1 MKRQTKAYL
10 FALCSVFFWST
21 VATAFK
27 LSLRVYSPLQ
37 LIFLSSLTSV
47 VVFSLIILFTGRW
60 KRVFSQSLRDLW
72 YSAIMGL
79 MSPTAY
85 YLVLF
90 KAYDLLPAQ
99 VAQPLN
105 YTWTIVLS
113 LLSVPLLK
121 QRLTWRQIIGVVV
134 GFVGAFVIS
143 TQGQLSQFR
152 IEQPMGAGLAVTS
165 SVFWALFWIFNVRDH
180 RDEVLK
186 LFMSFVFGVLYLSVI
201 MLWTGSFDFALN
213 WHLVGP
219 VYIGLFEMGVT
230 FYLWMMAMNLTS
242 SSAKISNLVFLS
254 PFLSL
259 VFIHFVLGEKLFF
272 TTFVGLLLIITG
284 ILIEK
289 TETIIND

>member
-1 MKRQTKAYL
+1 MRKQTKAYL
-10 FALCSVFFWST
+10 FALSSVFFWST

-37 LIFLSSLTSV
+37 LIFLSSLISV
-47 VVFSLIILFTGRW
+47 VVFSLILLLSGRW
-60 KRVFSQSLRDLW
+60 KRVFEQSIKDIG

-79 MSPTAY
+79 ISPTAY

-90 KAYDLLPAQ
+90 KAYDMLPAQ

-121 QRLTWRQIIGVVV
+121 QRLTLRQLIGVVI
-134 GFVGAFVIS
+134 GFLGAFVIS
-143 TQGQLSQFR
+143 TQGRLASLKV
-152 IEQPMGAGLAVTS
+152 ENPLGAGLAVAS
-165 SVFWALFWIFNVRDH
+165 SLFWALFWIFNVLDS
-180 RDEVLK
+180 RDEVIK
-186 LFMSFVFGVLYLSVI
+186 LFMCFVFGSVYLFVVMIVSHGF
-201 MLWTGSFDFALN
+201 TFPRD
-213 WHLVGP
+213 WHLLGP
-219 VYIGLFEMGVT
+219 VYIGLFEMGIT
-230 FYLWMMAMNLTS
+230 FFLWMMAMNLTS

-259 VFIHFVLGEKLFF
+259 VFIHFILGERLYL

-289 TETIIND
+289 TEGIINE

>member
-1 MKRQTKAYL
+1 MKKQTKAYL
-10 FALCSVFFWST
+10 FALSSVFFWST

-47 VVFSLIILFTGRW
+47 VIFSLILLFTGRW
-60 KRVFSQSLRDLW
+60 RSVFAQSRRDFRN
-72 YSAIMGL
+72 SAIMGL
-79 MSPTAY
+79 ISPTAY

-90 KAYDLLPAQ
+90 KAYDMLPAQ

-121 QRLTWRQIIGVVV
+121 QKLTGRQVIGVIIG
-134 GFVGAFVIS
+134 FLGAFVIA
-143 TQGQLSQFR
+143 TQGRLGALK
-152 IEQPMGAGLAVTS
+152 IEQPLGAGLAVAS
-165 SVFWALFWIFNVRDH
+165 SVFWALFWIFNVRDR

-186 LFMSFVFGVLYLSVI
+186 LFMSFFFGTIYLFII
-201 MLWTGSFDFALN
+201 MIVARGYDFAID
-213 WHLVGP
+213 WHLIGP

-259 VFIHFVLGEKLFF
+259 VFIHFILGEKLYF
-272 TTFVGLLLIITG
+272 TTFLGLVLIILG
-284 ILIEK
+284 IMIEK
-289 TETIIND
+289 TEKSQGK